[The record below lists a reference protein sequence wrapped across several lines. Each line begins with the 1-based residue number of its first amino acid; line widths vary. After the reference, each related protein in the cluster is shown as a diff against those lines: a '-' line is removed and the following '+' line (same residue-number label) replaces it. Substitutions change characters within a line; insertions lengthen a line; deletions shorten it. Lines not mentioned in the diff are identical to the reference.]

1 MINNEIFLNIVEEH
15 NKITE
20 NKNID
25 KKCLEEFYEKC
36 YKIKEEWEDLLIKNN
51 GCMGEI
57 LNNSKKELLK
67 NRRELEYLINELY
80 ESIEYYH
87 NLIQTKKEFY
97 LNSIVK
103 DNIDKNKSIQE
114 DLYKLNKI
122 KFDKELNFT
131 VISKNIIQLKFKTE
145 LLNEKKKQGLILLR
159 KKNINNIYTINNFKD
174 SKKSI
179 LKNIEDNKKKI
190 NIYENKINN
199 ELFKEFL
206 LIEEKFNNKKEVFIK
221 NINDCKNKIINNK
234 NKEEVKT
241 LNLEIVFYNNK
252 ILNFDKDLYN
262 EKVKFEENSYKKI
275 NKYNQSINNLNCKL
289 KENIENIENKYI
301 KFIDNYYYD
310 NNINNIKI
318 QINRIKYT
326 IIQLENKNKDISNT
340 IIDLNNK
347 ILNLTINEENTK
359 KVYIKLLA
367 KNYSSFIKQK
377 KFLNIIIKNKEDD
390 LQRYRKKL
398 KNSEKLLIDI
408 IINKSINSHDYNSL
422 KRKKIFLLKKIDYLN
437 KLFLIL

>member
-145 LLNEKKKQGLILLR
+145 LLNEKKK
-159 KKNINNIYTINNFKD
+159 KNII
-174 SKKSI
+174 
-179 LKNIEDNKKKI
+179 
-190 NIYENKINN
+190 
-199 ELFKEFL
+199 
-206 LIEEKFNNKKEVFIK
+206 
-221 NINDCKNKIINNK
+221 
-234 NKEEVKT
+234 
-241 LNLEIVFYNNK
+241 
-252 ILNFDKDLYN
+252 
-262 EKVKFEENSYKKI
+262 
-275 NKYNQSINNLNCKL
+275 
-289 KENIENIENKYI
+289 
-301 KFIDNYYYD
+301 
-310 NNINNIKI
+310 
-318 QINRIKYT
+318 
-326 IIQLENKNKDISNT
+326 
-340 IIDLNNK
+340 
-347 ILNLTINEENTK
+347 
-359 KVYIKLLA
+359 
-367 KNYSSFIKQK
+367 
-377 KFLNIIIKNKEDD
+377 
-390 LQRYRKKL
+390 
-398 KNSEKLLIDI
+398 
-408 IINKSINSHDYNSL
+408 
-422 KRKKIFLLKKIDYLN
+422 
-437 KLFLIL
+437 

>member
-1 MINNEIFLNIVEEH
+1 M
-15 NKITE
+15 
-20 NKNID
+20 
-25 KKCLEEFYEKC
+25 
-36 YKIKEEWEDLLIKNN
+36 
-51 GCMGEI
+51 
-57 LNNSKKELLK
+57 
-67 NRRELEYLINELY
+67 
-80 ESIEYYH
+80 
-87 NLIQTKKEFY
+87 
-97 LNSIVK
+97 
-103 DNIDKNKSIQE
+103 
-114 DLYKLNKI
+114 
-122 KFDKELNFT
+122 
-131 VISKNIIQLKFKTE
+131 
-145 LLNEKKKQGLILLR
+145 LR

-347 ILNLTINEENTK
+347 ILNLTINEQNTK
-359 KVYIKLLA
+359 KVYVKLLA